1 MILGCLVGMLLGV
14 GMWACQPGSDDDA
27 LRGRSGVLLEN
38 LSEWICVD
46 SVTPEG
52 YALLCG
58 CQIYGD
64 TMLAGER
71 WKKVY
76 EEGAGMS
83 FLRQEGER
91 VYRYDVRTGEGLLVF
106 DFDVQAGDRV
116 TVHGLDGAETLTVEE
131 VGDTILPG
139 GNGMPYRYVSLS
151 AGDYHDVWVE
161 DMGSLRTGFY
171 FRGASTK
178 FEGAFFKKL
187 PGLFLYMNPEYAHM
201 INESQSGR

>member
-1 MILGCLVGMLLGV
+1 MKKMILGCLVGMLLGV

-83 FLRQEGER
+83 FLRRRER
-91 VYRYDVRTGEGLLVF
+91 GFTVMTFGREKDCWYSILMCRRETG
-106 DFDVQAGDRV
+106 
-116 TVHGLDGAETLTVEE
+116 
-131 VGDTILPG
+131 
-139 GNGMPYRYVSLS
+139 
-151 AGDYHDVWVE
+151 
-161 DMGSLRTGFY
+161 
-171 FRGASTK
+171 
-178 FEGAFFKKL
+178 
-187 PGLFLYMNPEYAHM
+187 
-201 INESQSGR
+201 